1 MSIIIIMEFQQ
12 IIFFSFI
19 SIMIIKTLLGVM
31 LSINNS
37 TVQRIIKQLI
47 QCSICNWPKITHIVW
62 MSNLRYLCLFSY
74 SGVQHILCCIFVLFV
89 FVLCLLYHILPVSLN
104 CQFVLPLRCSLTFI
118 EIISYH
124 GVFAYFLGVFHACS

>member
-47 QCSICNWPKITHIVW
+47 QCSICN
-62 MSNLRYLCLFSY
+62 
-74 SGVQHILCCIFVLFV
+74 
-89 FVLCLLYHILPVSLN
+89 
-104 CQFVLPLRCSLTFI
+104 
-118 EIISYH
+118 
-124 GVFAYFLGVFHACS
+124 